1 MDVKENEL
9 AARVLEVE
17 LEEMLLMAYISAK
30 VSRLKWTSYENISVW
45 RRDCSD
51 SNNTIRRRIF

>member
-30 VSRLKWTSYENISVW
+30 MGHAALMICSSRI
-45 RRDCSD
+45 
-51 SNNTIRRRIF
+51 

>member
-1 MDVKENEL
+1 MDVKENKL

-30 VSRLKWTSYENISVW
+30 VGHAVLMI
-45 RRDCSD
+45 CS
-51 SNNTIRRRIF
+51 SHV

>member
-30 VSRLKWTSYENISVW
+30 VGHDVLMI
-45 RRDCSD
+45 CS
-51 SNNTIRRRIF
+51 SHV